1 MRKILSFL
9 ALLVVGFVMPQWAHA
24 WDYTGNSDPKKI
36 VLHFNNN
43 IGGDRD
49 MTYDASSKTWKFSFS
64 SDNTYAN
71 FTVRSYWSDNDFVE
85 YYANVGVSAKD
96 TWVEVKKDPQD
107 KGTSFYLTNLTSG
120 KKYTL
125 ELTGVASDADRFR
138 FRYVEDAA
146 ESTKLY
152 LYKIDGTSAT
162 QLSVADADA
171 SGNYSFSNIE
181 LDANQNV
188 ILSRN
193 AGATTLTGTQ
203 TGNGRYCPT
212 AVKNIPADNVDFTQT
227 NSGYW
232 QTTRKGTYSFN
243 VNWSGKQLTATCT
256 GGDTPVVDAPASLYL
271 YVTPWGGEC
280 HQAAPS
286 ATGIYKYTVNLTAGE
301 HVDLST
307 VANATDWNGLAAG
320 LYAPDGDHV
329 AIVSG
334 ESTSFASRSGGAW
347 QVQTTGRYEITVDWA
362 AKTFTAEFEEVVP
375 VGVHLPLTT
384 ADFKG
389 GKKHYFL
396 VGERMGEW
404 HLQPEWELKANGNQ
418 AVLSQRYIY
427 NQNFAVAVV
436 SSFSDYMNHRYT
448 YYAGSGSD
456 YWFKDDTNSA
466 DLSNKG
472 AYSPVKGN
480 NKNQPSNGMMQSKY
494 DTGFGGDQ
502 DYYQGRG
509 RYMSNIVLD
518 LDSNGN
524 PTKLTFTSGTT
535 EEAAK
540 NRVFTLVGSDIYNN
554 QFCNA
559 SSDTKTPTFNER
571 GTTDNGWQESWI
583 QYDPATNKPYVDARG
598 EYLYLTS
605 FTPDYMTANP
615 VRFQQTLPDG
625 SEFPYASGQIQFL
638 EWSNLPNLDS
648 DPYKNFYQAFSGKET
663 ISDSGAVITDNS
675 TYNFKLRTE
684 NENNSVTPTNNWN
697 CYVVRDM
704 WVGGTIKF
712 WTGWGGNQDYTN
724 GGSNGWVVFH
734 GPNGGPHIT
743 EGQNKT
749 VKGYDINSGLD
760 AVLYKNIRNRNNTDY
775 EISADGTPVY
785 FNRVVLWFNNT
796 DGVNN
801 SFIQFIQES
810 AGPAILAQAAE
821 NTLNPGKKNYIKYN
835 WYLNKS
841 QNDIDKNLQVLG
853 YEIRRYRVI
862 DNVTNFIGYPEG
874 TYVDITG
881 ENVKV
886 QDLYEETAGNY
897 DFTKH
902 LDSGISGGE
911 GFAPG
916 IYQYDIYVTYEG
928 GARKLAWS
936 NRVPIY
942 DDELVTPDAVAMQ
955 LVELRDAY
963 TDQFG
968 TEHASGKETLGTT
981 KKYLTYRPN
990 DNANFYVMDAEVKE
1004 ITIEG
1009 TKKEVTIPKDAEII
1023 DSKEAMKFLNEHP
1036 DKYWWTSDY
1045 YLRCLDYNEY
1055 ESTLQSYIDQG
1066 LIKDAVV
1073 PRPQLRVYEI
1083 VNHTDAEGTD
1093 EDFMEFYGAAQPFD
1107 FGDQSYYSMIVK
1119 RGGNL
1124 ADTRFRVNLI
1134 YSYVDADGETQTPN
1148 TQAMT
1153 EVDPVTPRPFAPL
1166 YRYTYSRPDRNLD
1179 AENEWGKILVPVK
1192 NWSNISPDDAYKP
1205 ENMQEAYVKFDKYF
1219 DPRNFTLQ
1227 VDFYRPNVN
1236 LDICKFYDIQYN
1248 VKMVNKD
1255 NSVPLDLDIVLHDED
1270 ADKLVTDESGN
1281 QVPVLNT
1288 LNRYRMEFKGLHPRN
1303 GVYPV
1308 VSFVKTEYVPNKDAD
1323 ALGNK
1328 YKSQTGN
1335 FGEMLEIE
1343 AVRTVQV
1350 NTNPNGLQNVHLGK
1364 IQRENG
1370 TWDWMYKGHEDFQDD
1385 DEVLEPTNSK
1395 YEDTANDVP
1404 LKPLYYLIE
1413 VKNSS
1418 DNAVYD
1424 FLVPHVPGHNQDG
1437 KDNITVDKNTGLIMN
1452 DIDPMIGAYIA
1463 KGFKTD
1469 ETPTVVATAIYM
1481 FERPIAN
1488 GTLGDVANFN
1498 RLEVKEYNF
1507 NTTSTASK
1515 KAPVKRV
1522 ADNITNWDLIDSG
1535 KADLPDAGMLPTEN
1549 VLDMSAPN
1557 ETGYNGYIAVK
1568 GATYQH
1574 TPAGDNVTG
1583 VEDVL
1588 AGYED
1593 GEVVYYNLQG
1603 VRVAEPT
1610 AAGVYLKVQGK
1621 NVTKI
1626 VVE

>member
-24 WDYTGNSDPKKI
+24 WNFDAGEDPSKI
-36 VLHFNNN
+36 VLHFVN
-43 IGGDRD
+43 GTTGDFEMKRAPQGAD
-49 MTYDASSKTWKFSFS
+49 YSWYAEFEAK
-64 SDNTYAN
+64 NTYVN
-71 FTVRSYWSDNDFVE
+71 FTVQVWNKNQDYNATLGNGAGTGELDWFAVKTDTGGQYYQSNLFTGNKYRVEIKND
-85 YYANVGVSAKD
+85 G
-96 TWVEVKKDPQD
+96 D
-107 KGTSFYLTNLTSG
+107 KADSFM
-120 KKYTL
+120 
-125 ELTGVASDADRFR
+125 FR
-138 FRYVEDAA
+138 FVALERD
-146 ESTKLY
+146 KLY
-152 LYKIDGTSAT
+152 IYKTAGPTQIGSAE
-162 QLSVADADA
+162 ADAD
-171 SGNYSFSNIE
+171 GNYTFTVKLEPNDGI
-181 LDANQNV
+181 V
-188 ILSRN
+188 LSRN
-193 AGATTLTGTQ
+193 SGATTWTGVQ
-203 TGNGRYCPT
+203 SNQGRYNPT
-212 AVKNIPADNVDFTQT
+212 SDKNIPGANIDFAQS
-227 NSGYW
+227 NSGAW
-232 QTTRKGTYSFN
+232 VATREGTYTIN
-243 VNWSGKQLTATCT
+243 VNWDEKKLTATCE
-256 GGDTPVVDAPASLYL
+256 GGNTPVVDAPASLYL
-271 YVTPWGGEC
+271 YSSQPEWAARIG
-280 HQAAPS
+280 QAAPS
-286 ATGIYKYTVNLTAGE
+286 AEGIYKYTVNLTANTYL
-301 HVDLST
+301 VLST
-307 VANATDWNGLAAG
+307 KYEGVTGYDSLKGELYTPNADK
-320 LYAPDGDHV
+320 P
-329 AIVSG
+329 IVSG
-334 ESTSFASRSGGAW
+334 ETTYFDKNEKAW
-347 QVQTTGRYEITVDWA
+347 YATVDGKYEITVDWG
-362 AKTFTAEFEEVVP
+362 AKSFTAVMEEIIP
-375 VGVHLPLTT
+375 AGVHLPLTT
-384 ADFKG
+384 ADFKD

-518 LDSNGN
+518 LDANGN

-559 SSDTKTPTFNER
+559 SSDTKTPTFNEN
-571 GTTDNGWQESWI
+571 GTTGNGWQESWI

-638 EWSNLPNLDS
+638 EWSNLPNLDT

-663 ISDSGAVITDNS
+663 ISNSGAVITDNS

-684 NENNSVTPTNNWN
+684 NNSNSVTPTNNWN

-734 GPNGGPHIT
+734 GPNGGPDIT

-760 AVLYKNIRNRNNTDY
+760 AVLYKNVRNRNNTDY
-775 EISADGTPVY
+775 EISTDGTPVY

-810 AGPAILAQAAE
+810 AGPAILAQAAT
-821 NTLNPGKKNYIKYN
+821 NTLNPEKENYIKYN

-841 QNDIDKNLQVLG
+841 QNDIDKDLQVIG

-874 TYVDITG
+874 EYVDITS

-886 QDLYEETAGNY
+886 QDLYKETAGNY
-897 DFTKH
+897 EFTKH
-902 LDSGISGGE
+902 LDTGISGKD

-916 IYQYDIYVTYEG
+916 IYQYDIYVTYQG

-955 LVELRDAY
+955 LVELRDTY

-1004 ITIEG
+1004 IVAGE
-1009 TKKEVTIPKDAEII
+1009 TKVNVTIPKDAELI
-1023 DSKEAMKFLNEHP
+1023 DSKVAMKFLNEHP

-1055 ESTLQSYIDQG
+1055 ESTLQGYIDQG
-1066 LIKDAVV
+1066 LIKNTTV
-1073 PRPQLRVYEI
+1073 PSPQIRVHEI
-1083 VNHTDAEGTD
+1083 VNHTDAEGND
-1093 EDFMEFYGAAQPFD
+1093 EDFMDFRGFAQPFD
-1107 FGDQSYYSMIVK
+1107 FGDQSYYSIIVK
-1119 RGGNL
+1119 RNGNL
-1124 ADTRFRVNLI
+1124 ADTRFRVYLT
-1134 YSYVDADGETQTPN
+1134 YPYVDADNEQREGKAT
-1148 TQAMT
+1148 AYT

-1179 AENEWGKILVPVK
+1179 TENEWGKILVPVK
-1192 NWSNISPDDAYKP
+1192 NWSDGSSDDIYNPD
-1205 ENMQEAYVKFDKYF
+1205 NMKYAYVKFDKYF

-1255 NSVPLDLDIVLHDED
+1255 NTVPLDLDMVLHDED
-1270 ADKLVTDESGN
+1270 ADKLITDESGN

-1308 VSFVKTEYVPNKDAD
+1308 VSFVKTEYVPNATAD

-1350 NTNPNGLQNVHLGK
+1350 NTNPEGLKNVHLGK

-1370 TWDWMYKGHEDFQDD
+1370 SWDWMYKGHEDFQDD
-1385 DEVLEPTNSK
+1385 DEVLQPTLSK
-1395 YEDTANDVP
+1395 YEDTANDVA

-1413 VKNSS
+1413 VKNST
-1418 DNAVYD
+1418 DEAVYD

-1437 KDNITVDKNTGLIMN
+1437 KDNIKVDPTTGLIMN

-1463 KGFKTD
+1463 KGFKTE

-1481 FERPIAN
+1481 FERPIVGESPEN
-1488 GTLGDVANFN
+1488 MVNFN
-1498 RLEVKEYNF
+1498 RLEVKEFNF
-1507 NTTSTASK
+1507 NTTSVASK

-1522 ADNITNWDLIDSG
+1522 ADNITNWDLIESG
-1535 KADLPDAGMLPTEN
+1535 KADLPDAGVLPTEK

-1557 ETGYNGYIAVK
+1557 ATGYNGYIAVK

-1574 TPAGDNVTG
+1574 TPANDNVTG

-1593 GEVVYYNLQG
+1593 GEVVYYNMHG
-1603 VRVAEPT
+1603 IRVAEPT

-1621 NVTKI
+1621 NVSKI